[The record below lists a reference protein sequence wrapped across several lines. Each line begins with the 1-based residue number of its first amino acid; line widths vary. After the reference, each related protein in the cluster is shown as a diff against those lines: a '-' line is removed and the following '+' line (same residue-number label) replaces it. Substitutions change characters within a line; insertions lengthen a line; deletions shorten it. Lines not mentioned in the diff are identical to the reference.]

1 MLFCDSLFEYFDL
14 ISQFIYLK
22 VLAFPASLPHS
33 FRDVSL
39 ALPGPGWVHGEAR
52 PGLAQPHPRTPPP
65 RGLVVRWPT
74 APGQSVR
81 VSQGLAGQPR
91 WAAAGR
97 RAAEGQGTEQEA
109 KASCTLDPRPPKA
122 GVSASGIVVQP
133 TARSAVSATLLCRG
147 GERRQ
152 PGRGRPPRTRICG
165 LSHAAVSGR
174 GEEAA
179 RQRPATSDPHVKR
192 TAPRAPSPEPCS
204 PGPASPSPDRSRC
217 MASAEAGPSGLRL
230 SQGGRSR
237 PSSGRASMPL
247 PRPALHPLF

>member
-33 FRDVSL
+33 FRDVRL
-39 ALPGPGWVHGEAR
+39 ALPGPGWLHGEAR

-109 KASCTLDPRPPKA
+109 KASCTLDPQPPKV
-122 GVSASGIVVQP
+122 GGPASGIVVEP
-133 TARSAVSATLLCRG
+133 TAPSAVSATLLCRG
-147 GERRQ
+147 GKRRQ
-152 PGRGRPPRTRICG
+152 PGRGRPPRTRTCRG
-165 LSHAAVSGR
+165 QHSVPPALSP
-174 GEEAA
+174 AA
-179 RQRPATSDPHVKR
+179 R
-192 TAPRAPSPEPCS
+192 PRAPF
-204 PGPASPSPDRSRC
+204 A
-217 MASAEAGPSGLRL
+217 
-230 SQGGRSR
+230 
-237 PSSGRASMPL
+237 
-247 PRPALHPLF
+247 